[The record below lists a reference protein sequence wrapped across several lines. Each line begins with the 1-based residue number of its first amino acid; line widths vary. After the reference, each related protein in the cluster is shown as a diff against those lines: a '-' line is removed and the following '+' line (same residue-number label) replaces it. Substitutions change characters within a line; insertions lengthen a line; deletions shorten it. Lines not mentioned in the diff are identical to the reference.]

1 VPEFPNR
8 KNSDEKPGSSSKYKT
23 AFCRYWQQGNSCKR
37 GADCTFA
44 HSPAELRVLA
54 ETPAEAVAE
63 WTDAPRKY
71 KTQFCRYWQTGSCT
85 WGSDCTFAHSPKE
98 LRQEGQRTEASKTPQ
113 YGPGSFRPG
122 YLPPEIGEVSPLTA
136 AWRDLDG
143 SDSKGSPGAEES
155 FRERFE
161 SLSLSLG
168 PLGFAD
174 PFKSA
179 DMKDAFIPL
188 APRLPDAPPR
198 LESMTVGSGPDA
210 SKVPMPMSPL
220 MPSPVG
226 SSAGY
231 FLPLGVLED

>member
-1 VPEFPNR
+1 MSPLSGQWKDLR
-8 KNSDEKPGSSSKYKT
+8 DGSETKGS
-23 AFCRYWQQGNSCKR
+23 G
-37 GADCTFA
+37 GADG
-44 HSPAELRVLA
+44 LA
-54 ETPAEAVAE
+54 
-63 WTDAPRKY
+63 
-71 KTQFCRYWQTGSCT
+71 Q
-85 WGSDCTFAHSPKE
+85 
-98 LRQEGQRTEASKTPQ
+98 
-113 YGPGSFRPG
+113 
-122 YLPPEIGEVSPLTA
+122 
-136 AWRDLDG
+136 
-143 SDSKGSPGAEES
+143 ES